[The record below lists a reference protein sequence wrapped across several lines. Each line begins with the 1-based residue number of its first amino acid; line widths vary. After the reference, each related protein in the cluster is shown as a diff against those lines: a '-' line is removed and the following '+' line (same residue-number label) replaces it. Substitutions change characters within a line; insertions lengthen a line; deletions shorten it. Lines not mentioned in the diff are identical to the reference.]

1 MRIPKGFDKI
11 ILRPQG
17 GLERLMKYGGAFL
30 ADGISKMAGNED
42 GGAGDVITFNT
53 KHQSILVTTGDA
65 SRRNKY
71 ASLTELIV
79 GDVKTTWAWQHGRD
93 DIASSYAVACAA
105 TGPGLLFLRSRQ
117 PDYRRRTCAR
127 CLPAGRC
134 GWTVAIPP

>member
-79 GDVKTTWAWQHGRD
+79 GDVKTTVSA
-93 DIASSYAVACAA
+93 YVAA
-105 TGPGLLFLRSRQ
+105 PEN
-117 PDYRRRTCAR
+117 
-127 CLPAGRC
+127 C
-134 GWTVAIPP
+134 GKGVIYDAPI